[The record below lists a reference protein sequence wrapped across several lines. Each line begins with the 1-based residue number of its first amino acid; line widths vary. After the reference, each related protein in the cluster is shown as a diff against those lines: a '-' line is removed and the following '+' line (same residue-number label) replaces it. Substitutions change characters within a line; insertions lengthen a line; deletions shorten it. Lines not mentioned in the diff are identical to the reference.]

1 MLDKKISPLGQKI
14 EELREIHDITKK
26 ELCAAININKN
37 TLINIEDGVLP
48 NCETLMKIA
57 DFFKVSTD
65 YLLGYTEVKERVTAN
80 IDKLY
85 LSEPARV
92 ILAASKEYGHFISLL
107 LENPEFRHLM
117 REIMAYY
124 NSYADELADVNKHIK
139 ATAKKNIDIIKA
151 GSDKKPADIHD
162 MDMADEL
169 NSRIPDVDKT
179 KLTQFANQMSDI
191 IADIKQVY
199 NVDEHTRQR
208 MKQISLSLKDIS
220 EEMMDEIKLKK
231 AITPETFISV
241 YIDELK
247 DKKVL
252 GNNDD
257 TYIFLERTISSM
269 MSKYI

>member
-1 MLDKKISPLGQKI
+1 MIDKIMSPMGQRL
-14 EELREIHDITKK
+14 EALRAIHDISKK
-26 ELCAAININKN
+26 ELCAAVDINKN
-37 TLINIEDGVLP
+37 TLTNIEDGVLP
-48 NCETLMKIA
+48 NCETLKKFA
-57 DFFKVSTD
+57 DFFNVSTD
-65 YLLGYTEVKERVTAN
+65 YLLGYTNVKERVTEN

-124 NSYADELADVNKHIK
+124 NSYADELADVNKQIK

-169 NSRIPDVDKT
+169 NARIPDIDKT

-220 EEMMDEIKLKK
+220 EEMIDEIKLKK
-231 AITPETFISV
+231 AITPEIFISV

-247 DKKVL
+247 GQKVL

-257 TYIFLERTISSM
+257 TYKYLKKIMHSM
-269 MSKYI
+269 L